1 MKVVYPKNIKKWLL
15 SGMSFQIGP
24 LNISIIQLFILA
36 VWVAI
41 SLTLFNAASKSWS
54 KIFWIMIAVIVLILF
69 IIVAFFKV
77 SELWLLAFIAK
88 LVSNNLFDSTKK
100 YQNDYPRNDKIEIEL
115 KEWRE
120 WKQTQK
126 IDYKLDKNFD
136 KKKIEDIEK
145 SWLI

>member
-1 MKVVYPKNIKKWLL
+1 
-15 SGMSFQIGP
+15 
-24 LNISIIQLFILA
+24 
-36 VWVAI
+36 
-41 SLTLFNAASKSWS
+41 
-54 KIFWIMIAVIVLILF
+54 LILF

>member
-15 SGMSFQIGP
+15 SGMSFQVGP
-24 LNISIIQLFILA
+24 LNITVIQLFILA
-36 VWVAI
+36 IWVAI

-54 KIFWIMIAVIVLILF
+54 KAFGIIIALIVLVIF
-69 IIVAFFKV
+69 IIIAFFKV

-88 LVSNNLFDSTKK
+88 LLRNNLFDATKK

-115 KEWRE
+115 KELKE